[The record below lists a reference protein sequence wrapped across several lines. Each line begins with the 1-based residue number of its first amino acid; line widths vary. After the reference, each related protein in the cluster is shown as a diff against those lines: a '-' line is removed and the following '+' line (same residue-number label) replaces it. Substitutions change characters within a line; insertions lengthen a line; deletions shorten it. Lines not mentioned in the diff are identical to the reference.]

1 MNYKFDKY
9 VDGDNEG
16 TNTKLGM
23 KPHYA
28 SIITKLI
35 VENDIQI
42 SYPKIEGI
50 YWDIETF
57 NLSHFD
63 VPLAHEEDSYI
74 SMLCAVKGKHI
85 MVWILD

>member
-9 VDGDNEG
+9 ADGDNEG

-57 NLSHFD
+57 NLSHTD
-63 VPLAHEEDSYI
+63 VPFAH
-74 SMLCAVKGKHI
+74 
-85 MVWILD
+85 